1 MSCSVSVAFAPQYS
15 MHLVVRW
22 FHLTLSV
29 SVVLFVYS
37 LACVCALICNI
48 QTTSLIECGKLM
60 HNISNNKNSHSHSF
74 TSSGSHKMCTVK
86 RLTNREKKMCT
97 LCRTITG
104 WWTNNWPGSRLNVWI
119 CIRLSYYM
127 QFHHAFCLSTLGSEP
142 FFISSLTL
150 ALNHPIHMP
159 CVKRCCYYTRGI
171 LHSHVKPETIE

>member
-1 MSCSVSVAFAPQYS
+1 MSCSVSVAFAPLYS
-15 MHLVVRW
+15 MHSVVRW
-22 FHLTLSV
+22 FHLSLSV

-60 HNISNNKNSHSHSF
+60 HNISNNKNSIAIATVSPAAAH
-74 TSSGSHKMCTVK
+74 TKCTVK
-86 RLTNREKKMCT
+86 RLTNKKKMCT
-97 LCRTITG
+97 LCRITG

-150 ALNHPIHMP
+150 ALKHPIHMP
-159 CVKRCCYYTRGI
+159 CIKRCCYYTRGI
-171 LHSHVKPETIE
+171 LHSHVKPETIDS